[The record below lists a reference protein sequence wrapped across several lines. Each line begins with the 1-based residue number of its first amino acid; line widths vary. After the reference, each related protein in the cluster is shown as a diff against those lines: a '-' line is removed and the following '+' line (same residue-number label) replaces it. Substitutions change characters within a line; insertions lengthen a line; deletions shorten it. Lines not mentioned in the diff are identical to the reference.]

1 VTRGRRWRPRLG
13 TILIL
18 IHLVI
23 LALPLGGI
31 AVLRVYESA
40 LIRQTES
47 ELIAQG
53 VFVSAAYRTLFERL
67 VRQPRAQRPV
77 MPAVGPEYGAPVTY
91 VEQQTDPTGPWR
103 PRLVRLDLAQDPVL
117 PAPPPPDWTEQAP
130 DPLAAAV
137 GRELEPVLRD
147 AQVTTLAGMRVIDY
161 RGVIVATTGNDLG
174 RSMLNHEEARRALTG
189 EYVSLMRRRG
199 SQSPPPPL
207 DSISR
212 GARIRVAVAVP
223 ILQHGRVIGAVTLL
237 RTPSNIRNAIR
248 GKRRELAWGGAA
260 LVLIVVGLSLFT
272 AVTIGRPVRALIGQA
287 RRAAR
292 GEANAVTPLR
302 HAGTREIAELSETVA
317 AMARTLE
324 ERARYIRDF
333 AAHVSHEFKTPLT
346 AIRGT
351 VELMRDHG
359 AEMDGAERERFL
371 ALLES
376 DAERLERLVRRLLEL
391 ARADMAMA
399 DHSDARTELA
409 PLLEALAHRYRERG
423 LMVDVEITDPAALA
437 SKLGSETLDSILSSL
452 LDNVRQHAGDDARAS
467 LRARPEPGQLV
478 VEVADDGA
486 GMSAHN
492 AARVF
497 EPFFTTA
504 RGAGNTGLGLSI
516 VRSLLQAHGGRIEL
530 VPAPKGT
537 CFQIRLPAAATR

>member
-1 VTRGRRWRPRLG
+1 MTRRRWRPPLG

-53 VFVSAAYRTLFERL
+53 VFVSAAYRTVFDRIA
-67 VRQPRAQRPV
+67 RSQRASRV
-77 MPAVGPEYGAPVTY
+77 SEYGIARSH
-91 VEQQTDPTGPWR
+91 VEGQTDPAGPWR

-117 PAPPPPDWTEQAP
+117 PAPPAPDPTSLAP
-130 DPLAAAV
+130 DPLAASV

-161 RGVIVATTGNDLG
+161 RGVIVATTGGDLG

-199 SQSPPPPL
+199 QQSPPPPL

-223 ILQHGRVIGAVTLL
+223 ILHHGRVLGAVTLL
-237 RTPSNIRNAIR
+237 RTPANIQHAIR
-248 GKRRELAWGGAA
+248 GKRRELAWGGAT
-260 LVLIVVGLSLFT
+260 LLMIVVGLSVFT
-272 AVTIGRPVRALIGQA
+272 AVTIGRPVRALIDQA

-391 ARADMAMA
+391 ARADMAIA
-399 DHSDARTELA
+399 ESSDARTELA

-423 LMVDVEITDPAALA
+423 LKVSVEMSESPSMA
-437 SKLGSETLDSILSSL
+437 SRLGGETLDSILSSL
-452 LDNVRQHAGDDARAS
+452 LDNVRQHAGNGANAT
-467 LRARPEPGQLV
+467 LRARHERGELII
-478 VEVADDGA
+478 EVADDGA

-530 VPAPKGT
+530 AAAASGT
-537 CFQIRLPAAATR
+537 CFQIRLPAAVAR

>member
-1 VTRGRRWRPRLG
+1 MTRGRWRPRLG

-67 VRQPRAQRPV
+67 ARPPRADHGL
-77 MPAVGPEYGAPVTY
+77 AVTHIEPKA
-91 VEQQTDPTGPWR
+91 DPTGPWR
-103 PRLVRLDLAQDPVL
+103 PQLVRLDLAQDSVL
-117 PAPPPPDWTEQAP
+117 PAPPPPESTTLDP

-161 RGVIVATTGNDLG
+161 RGVIVATTGTDLG
-174 RSMLNHEEARRALTG
+174 RSMLNHEEAQRALTG

-199 SQSPPPPL
+199 SQTPPPPL

-223 ILQHGRVIGAVTLL
+223 IIRHGRVLGAVTLL
-237 RTPSNIRNAIR
+237 RTPANIQHAIR
-248 GKRRELAWGGAA
+248 GKRRELAWAGAA

-272 AVTIGRPVRALIGQA
+272 SVTIGRPVRALIAQA

-292 GEANAVTPLR
+292 GEANAVVPLR

-371 ALLES
+371 SLLES

-399 DHSDARTELA
+399 ETSSEARAEVA

-423 LMVDVEITDPAALA
+423 LSVEVEMRDGTSIA
-437 SKLGSETLDSILSSL
+437 SRLGGETLDSILASL
-452 LDNVRQHAGDDARAS
+452 LDNVRQHAGQGARAT
-467 LRARPEPGQLV
+467 LRARQERNEIV
-478 VEVADDGA
+478 IEVADDGA
-486 GMSAHN
+486 GISTRN

-504 RGAGNTGLGLSI
+504 RGTGSTGLGLSI
-516 VRSLLQAHGGRIEL
+516 VRSLLQAHGGRIAL
-530 VPAPKGT
+530 APATKGT
-537 CFQIRLPAAATR
+537 CFEVRLPAAATR

>member
-1 VTRGRRWRPRLG
+1 MKRHWRPRLG

-23 LALPLGGI
+23 LVLPLGGI

-53 VFVSAAYRTLFERL
+53 VFVSAAYRTLFERTA
-67 VRQPRAQRPV
+67 RRPRLALDSYGLAQ
-77 MPAVGPEYGAPVTY
+77 TY
-91 VEQQTDPTGPWR
+91 VEPKANPDGPWR
-103 PRLVRLDLAQDPVL
+103 PQLVRLDLADDPIL
-117 PAPPPPDWTEQAP
+117 PAPPDPAPTEQVP
-130 DPLAAAV
+130 DPIAAAV

-147 AQVTTLAGMRVIDY
+147 AQVTTLAGMRVLDY
-161 RGVIVATTGNDLG
+161 RGVIVATTGSDLG
-174 RSMLNHEEARRALTG
+174 RSMLNHEEAQRALSG

-199 SQSPPPPL
+199 SASPPPPF

-223 ILQHGRVIGAVTLL
+223 ILREGRVLGAVTLL
-237 RTPSNIRNAIR
+237 RTPANIQHAVR
-248 GKRRELAWGGAA
+248 GKRRELAVAGAG
-260 LVLIVVGLSLFT
+260 LLGMVLLLSLFT
-272 AVTIGRPVRALIGQA
+272 TIMIGRPVRALIEQA

-292 GEANAVTPLR
+292 GEANALTPLA
-302 HAGTREIAELSETVA
+302 HAGTREIAELSVTLA
-317 AMARTLE
+317 GMARTLE

-346 AIRGT
+346 SIRGT

-359 AEMDGAERERFL
+359 QDMEPAERERFL

-391 ARADMAMA
+391 ARADMASGPA
-399 DHSDARTELA
+399 HGARTTLRPVLDGLA
-409 PLLEALAHRYRERG
+409 QRYGERG
-423 LMVDVEITDPAALA
+423 LVVTIDAPDAIAVTLPA
-437 SKLGSETLDSILSSL
+437 ETLDSILASL
-452 LDNVRQHAGDDARAS
+452 LDNVRQHAGSGAQAL
-467 LRARPEPGQLV
+467 LRAQPLRGEV
-478 VEVADDGA
+478 HIEVADDGT
-486 GMSAHN
+486 GISANH

-516 VRSLLQAHGGRIEL
+516 VRSLLQAHGGRIAL
-530 VPAPKGT
+530 KPAARGS
-537 CFQIRLPAAATR
+537 CFEIVLPAAAR

>member
-1 VTRGRRWRPRLG
+1 MTSRRRWRPRLG

-53 VFVSAAYRTLFERL
+53 VFVSAAYRTAFDRL
-67 VRQPRAQRPV
+67 VKSHRELRAV
-77 MPAVGPEYGAPVTY
+77 DYGVAPSH
-91 VEQQTDPTGPWR
+91 VETQADPSGPWR
-103 PRLVRLDLAQDPVL
+103 PQLVRLDLAQDPVL
-117 PAPPPPDWTEQAP
+117 PAPPTPETTSQAP
-130 DPLAAAV
+130 DPLAATV

-161 RGVIVATTGNDLG
+161 RGVIVATTGGDLG

-199 SQSPPPPL
+199 QQAPPPPL

-223 ILQHGRVIGAVTLL
+223 ILHHGRVLGAVALL
-237 RTPSNIRNAIR
+237 RTPANIQHAIR
-248 GKRRELAWGGAA
+248 GKRRELAWAGAA

-272 AVTIGRPVRALIGQA
+272 AVTIGRPVRALIAQA

-399 DHSDARTELA
+399 EASDARTELT

-423 LMVDVEITDPAALA
+423 LAVALDVPDGASPATR
-437 SKLGSETLDSILSSL
+437 LGSETLDSILSSL
-452 LDNVRQHAGDDARAS
+452 LDNVRQHAGEGVNAT
-467 LRARPEPGQLV
+467 LRVRQEPGELV
-478 VEVADDGA
+478 IDVADDGA

-530 VPAPKGT
+530 APAPKGT
-537 CFQIRLPAAATR
+537 CFRIRLPAAATR

>member
-1 VTRGRRWRPRLG
+1 MKTRWRPRLG

-23 LALPLGGI
+23 LVLPLGGI

-53 VFVSAAYRTLFERL
+53 VFVSAAYRTLFERATQSARGVAL
-67 VRQPRAQRPV
+67 A
-77 MPAVGPEYGAPVTY
+77 GYGHAATH
-91 VEQQTDPTGPWR
+91 VEPKANPQGPWR
-103 PRLVRLDLAQDPVL
+103 PRLVKLDLANDPVL
-117 PAPPPPDWTEQAP
+117 PAPPDPEITEQAP
-130 DPLAAAV
+130 DPIARAV

-147 AQVTTLAGMRVIDY
+147 AQVTTLAGMRVVDH
-161 RGVIVATTGNDLG
+161 RGVIVATTGGDLG
-174 RSMLNHEEARRALTG
+174 RSLLNHEEAQRALRG

-199 SQSPPPPL
+199 SHSPPPPL

-223 ILQHGRVIGAVTLL
+223 ILREGRVLGAVTLL
-237 RTPSNIRNAIR
+237 RTPSNLQHAIR
-248 GKRRELAWGGAA
+248 GKRRELAWAGAGL
-260 LVLIVVGLSLFT
+260 LVIVVSLSLFT
-272 AVTIGRPVRALIGQA
+272 TITIGRPVRALIDQA

-292 GEANAVTPLR
+292 GEPNAVTPLR

-359 AEMDGAERERFL
+359 ADMEPAERERFL

-391 ARADMAMA
+391 ARADMAA
-399 DHSDARTELA
+399 ASAETAHTDLR
-409 PLLEALAHRYRERG
+409 PVLEALAHRYRERG
-423 LMVDVEITDPAALA
+423 LQVQVDLPAEVLA
-437 SKLGSETLDSILSSL
+437 VSHNAETLDSILASL
-452 LDNVRQHAGDDARAS
+452 LDNVRQHAGPGANAT
-467 LRARPEPGQLV
+467 LRARGARGEV
-478 VEVADDGA
+478 VLEVADDGA
-486 GMSAHN
+486 GISANH

-516 VRSLLQAHGGRIEL
+516 VRSLLQAQGGRIAL
-530 VPAPKGT
+530 KSVALGT
-537 CFQIRLPAAATR
+537 CFEIVLPRAAR

>member
-1 VTRGRRWRPRLG
+1 VTRRRWRPPLG

-53 VFVSAAYRTLFERL
+53 VFVSAAYRTVFDRIA
-67 VRQPRAQRPV
+67 RSQRASRV
-77 MPAVGPEYGAPVTY
+77 SEYGIARSH
-91 VEQQTDPTGPWR
+91 VEGQTDPAGPWR

-117 PAPPPPDWTEQAP
+117 PAPPAPDPTSLAP
-130 DPLAAAV
+130 DPLAASV

-161 RGVIVATTGNDLG
+161 RGVIVATTGGDLG

-199 SQSPPPPL
+199 QQSPPPPL

-223 ILQHGRVIGAVTLL
+223 ILHHGRVLGAVTLL
-237 RTPSNIRNAIR
+237 RTPANIQHAIR
-248 GKRRELAWGGAA
+248 GKRRELAWGGAT
-260 LVLIVVGLSLFT
+260 LLLIVVGLSVFT
-272 AVTIGRPVRALIGQA
+272 AVTIGRPVRALIDQA

-391 ARADMAMA
+391 ARADMAIA
-399 DHSDARTELA
+399 ESSDARTELA

-423 LMVDVEITDPAALA
+423 LKVSVEMSESPSMA
-437 SKLGSETLDSILSSL
+437 SRLGGETLDSILSSL
-452 LDNVRQHAGDDARAS
+452 LDNVRQHAGNGANAT
-467 LRARPEPGQLV
+467 LRARHERGELII
-478 VEVADDGA
+478 EVADDGA

-530 VPAPKGT
+530 AAAASGT
-537 CFQIRLPAAATR
+537 CFQIRLPAAVAR